1 MSEQQAANRKLYISD
16 WHYGHNNILAF
27 DNRPFKTVEDMNAAL
42 VERWNAAV
50 HPGDTVYV
58 LGDMFWC
65 NMQEAISVLNQLNG
79 QVFLIKGNH
88 DRCSDGRFLKKFV
101 KVTEYLEVED
111 SDRKVV
117 LCHYPIPCFKNHYY
131 GWYHLYGHVH
141 NSFEWNMME
150 HDRFL
155 MQELY
160 GHPCLMYNVGSM
172 MPWMDYTPRTL
183 DEILRLEAVYKN
195 EAGGTACRTVV
206 LQLLDGLYQCNTE
219 KKGAWRT

>member
-16 WHYGHNNILAF
+16 WHYGHKNALAF
-27 DNRPFKTVEDMNAAL
+27 DNRPFKTIEEMNAAL
-42 VERWNAAV
+42 IERWNAAV

-88 DRCSDGRFLKKFV
+88 DRCSDGRFLKK
-101 KVTEYLEVED
+101 
-111 SDRKVV
+111 
-117 LCHYPIPCFKNHYY
+117 
-131 GWYHLYGHVH
+131 YGHVH

-195 EAGGTACRTVV
+195 EAAKPTAA
-206 LQLLDGLYQCNTE
+206 Q
-219 KKGAWRT
+219 

>member
-27 DNRPFKTVEDMNAAL
+27 DNRPFKTVEEMNAAL

-131 GWYHLYGHVH
+131 GWYHCTAMFTIPL
-141 NSFEWNMME
+141 S
-150 HDRFL
+150 
-155 MQELY
+155 
-160 GHPCLMYNVGSM
+160 
-172 MPWMDYTPRTL
+172 
-183 DEILRLEAVYKN
+183 
-195 EAGGTACRTVV
+195 GT
-206 LQLLDGLYQCNTE
+206 
-219 KKGAWRT
+219 